1 VRENRVSEEA
11 ESHSESSEETGAIIT
26 SNSH

>member
-1 VRENRVSEEA
+1 VSEEA